1 MTIKVT
7 RTTVSFNG
15 PFSLRNVEGIQPAG
29 SYAVCVEE
37 ELIEGLSHAAYRRMS
52 TNIQIKMPSLSSSN
66 AQSRFISVDQTDLDA
81 TLMKDLHQT
90 V

>member
-7 RTTVSFNG
+7 RTTVLFNG
-15 PFSLRNVEGIQPAG
+15 SFSLRNVEGIQPAG

-37 ELIEGLSHAAYRRMS
+37 ELIDGLSHAAYRRVS
-52 TNIQIKMPSLSSSN
+52 TSIQIQMPSMSSSDV
-66 AQSRFISVDQTDLDA
+66 QSRFVQVDQTDLEA
-81 TLMKDLHQT
+81 TLMKDFHQT

>member
-7 RTTVSFNG
+7 RTTVLFNG

-37 ELIEGLSHAAYRRMS
+37 ELIEGLSQAAYRRVS
-52 TNIQIKMPSLSSSN
+52 TTIQIQMPSPSSSN

>member
-37 ELIEGLSHAAYRRMS
+37 ELIEGLSHAAYRRVS
-52 TNIQIKMPSLSSSN
+52 TSILIQMPSMSSSD
-66 AQSRFISVDQTDLDA
+66 AQSRFVQVDQTDLEA

>member
-7 RTTVSFNG
+7 RTTVLFNG

-37 ELIEGLSHAAYRRMS
+37 ELIEGLSHAAYRRVS
-52 TNIQIKMPSLSSSN
+52 TTIQIQMPSPSSSN

>member
-1 MTIKVT
+1 MTVKVT

-29 SYAVCVEE
+29 TYAVCVEE
-37 ELIEGLSHAAYRRMS
+37 ELIEGLSHAAYRRIS
-52 TNIQIKMPSLSSSN
+52 TTIQIQIASTASSDV
-66 AQSRFISVDQTDLDA
+66 QSRFVKVDQTDLDA
-81 TLMKDLHQT
+81 TLMKDSHQT